1 LAQRRALDHRRA
13 QAYSKAV
20 SLRVIFLLLAVVSP
34 VLTTLAHLDPPD
46 PPWIAG
52 LWDDDDFD
60 SAVDA
65 ILGTCAVEPDATDH
79 VGVPWTPVARVI
91 PLALDVHAPAIDAAD
106 APRGPPPAPPIPA

>member
-1 LAQRRALDHRRA
+1 
-13 QAYSKAV
+13 V
-20 SLRVIFLLLAVVSP
+20 SVRVIFLLLAVVSP
-34 VLTTLAHLDPPD
+34 VLTTLAYLDPPD

-65 ILGTCAVEPDATDH
+65 ILGTCAVEPDAADH

-91 PLALDVHAPAIDAAD
+91 PLALDVHAPAVDAAD